1 MAPGDIDAWAISS
14 GEIIAVGSRL
24 IVFDAVNGQEL
35 RSARPSPPSAAE
47 RALAVT
53 ATPDAVV
60 FGWYSWKGEGRV
72 VCADPRSL
80 KIRWQ
85 RRIAWPDEERELSP
99 GVFAIVRDDAVFVLL
114 SGKRGENLLR
124 LRPDTGETVW
134 SRLIE
139 RFVLGVP
146 LVWYDGRLL
155 VQSRITQHHPNGHGY
170 YQAIDATTGTTIWRL
185 RFEGTAHFWDEAPL
199 IVGNHAYLTSE
210 LRPGPSNHLY
220 VIDIPRGA
228 MVSHRVVQA
237 LREPFAEHDGVVYF
251 GTETPAAWDAKN
263 DRVVWRSRLTRPNS
277 AGPAIAPGGVLDVA
291 RRRIYLGDA
300 TDSLYKVSATD
311 GATIERVDLR
321 AGYTNPARGI
331 NSGYGVRRLQ
341 LIADRLVIGTE
352 DGRLLAI
359 AASV

>member
-1 MAPGDIDAWAISS
+1 
-14 GEIIAVGSRL
+14 
-24 IVFDAVNGQEL
+24 VFDAVNGQEL
-35 RSARPSPPSAAE
+35 RSARLSPPSAAE
-47 RALAVT
+47 RVLAVT

-155 VQSRITQHHPNGHGY
+155 VQSRITQHHPNGHGH

-220 VIDIPRGA
+220 VIDVARGT

-331 NSGYGVRRLQ
+331 NSGYGVRRMQ